1 MCRGMDEC
9 QRKMREIVAKDKE
22 ASAVEQDMLTTLEVC
37 YEFYLRGF
45 TFDRMDLYQSQALHF
60 TMDEERGTLR
70 PPFVTVAGLGE
81 TAAISLAEARKG
93 RQFISIE
100 EVSAACPKVSKT
112 HIEQLKRAGAFGNL
126 PETSQLDLFA
136 LLG

>member
-1 MCRGMDEC
+1 MC

-45 TFDRMDLYQSQALHF
+45 TFDRMDLYKSEAIHF

-70 PPFVTVAGLGE
+70 PHLCRWPVWATRRPFLWR
-81 TAAISLAEARKG
+81 SR
-93 RQFISIE
+93 
-100 EVSAACPKVSKT
+100 
-112 HIEQLKRAGAFGNL
+112 
-126 PETSQLDLFA
+126 
-136 LLG
+136 